1 MPVATPPSLRAL
13 LFVLIIFL
21 FYLPSVSAQVQY
33 ANKVVME
40 DGIVSDNNR
49 AADGNLATNAT
60 IKPSLVLGYTRLRV
74 SFPTTA
80 AAGKEAGMYIKPN
93 ILISAALLGGAT
105 LNTFYKDDS
114 GITPV
119 DSHLLSSDLLS
130 LNIQASG
137 IRRISFTPTQSFNQI
152 ELVFYSVLALGQ
164 DIEIYEAFSTVAPL
178 PVVLTGFQATATP
191 AGVRLAWGTAS
202 EHGAAHFVVERAT
215 ADAPGSFR
223 AIGRVQAVGTTAQA
237 RSYQFV
243 DVETTPAA
251 QRYYRLRQL
260 DHDGTATFSP
270 VVAVRAEAV
279 AARLLAYPSPTVGP
293 LTVAGAAGCDFI
305 VLDQLGRPVRRAT
318 TTPSQPQLDVS
329 SLPAGLYFV
338 QDAATGQRVKFLK
351 AN

>member
-13 LFVLIIFL
+13 LFVLISFFL
-21 FYLPSVSAQVQY
+21 HLPGASAQVQY

-137 IRRISFTPTQSFNQI
+137 IRRISFTSTQSFNQI
-152 ELVFYSVLALGQ
+152 ELVFYSLLALGQ

-191 AGVRLAWGTAS
+191 AGVALAWGTAS
-202 EHGAAHFVVERAT
+202 
-215 ADAPGSFR
+215 
-223 AIGRVQAVGTTAQA
+223 
-237 RSYQFV
+237 
-243 DVETTPAA
+243 
-251 QRYYRLRQL
+251 
-260 DHDGTATFSP
+260 
-270 VVAVRAEAV
+270 
-279 AARLLAYPSPTVGP
+279 
-293 LTVAGAAGCDFI
+293 
-305 VLDQLGRPVRRAT
+305 
-318 TTPSQPQLDVS
+318 
-329 SLPAGLYFV
+329 
-338 QDAATGQRVKFLK
+338 
-351 AN
+351 